1 MGKMLKFF
9 SLFFMVVFAPLLA
22 LDMPLAVSETVEDV
36 IQLKC
41 KEKYRL
47 TVTEIDPEHQ
57 CFKLS
62 NNLICNIPKKNWERD
77 SLPAVG
83 DEITLVPISRIHSRE
98 LTHIEQGELRV
109 HNRSSNGRQDID
121 VWISSESEYPLF
133 ISRHESVCIAQG
145 WFSNTDEE
153 VFTLTDGSSWIKNS
167 KVRSVFSEGDRI
179 IVCCYKG
186 NKYLLI
192 NLDKSFQSNIREKK
206 QFRQLAYQI
215 VEPFNFKK
223 NE

>member
-1 MGKMLKFF
+1 MRKMLKFF
-9 SLFFMVVFAPLLA
+9 LLFFMIVFVSLA
-22 LDMPLAVSETVEDV
+22 ASETVENE
-36 IQLKC
+36 IQLRC

-62 NNLICNIPKKNWERD
+62 NQLICNIPKKNWGMD

-83 DEITLVPISRIHSRE
+83 DEIALVPIRRIYNRG
-98 LTHIEQGELRV
+98 LTHVEQGELRV
-109 HNRSSNGRQDID
+109 HNRSSNGGQDID

-133 ISRHESVCIAQG
+133 ISRQESVCIAEG

-167 KVRSVFSEGDRI
+167 KVRSLFSEGDRI
-179 IVCCYKG
+179 IVSCYQG

-192 NLDKSFQSNIREKK
+192 NLDKNFQSNIREKK
-206 QFRQLAYQI
+206 QLRQLTYQI
-215 VEPFNFKK
+215 VEPFSSKK